1 MNHQFAKRAGSGA
14 AALGVAC
21 VLSAG
26 IAAQQGAARTGA
38 SAPTDLAAKAT
49 PRTADGHPDLTGTW
63 DKGGT
68 TFGFKTGVDPTASVC
83 VFGNCGRPA
92 PAPAANAAP
101 APRPAPDFPKY
112 KAELLPKVKQLS
124 DRQVYE
130 DTSLRCMNP
139 GLPRIGAP
147 KKVVQTPGQVVFLYD
162 DLTGFAWRI
171 VPTDGRPHR
180 KDVDVSYLG
189 DSVGHWDG
197 DTLVVETTKFN
208 AETWLIDNGA
218 FHTENLRVVETFKRV
233 GDTIQYQATAY
244 DPEVLAEPWA
254 KRPLTLKLTTEELI
268 EPAPCLD
275 KSIPHLVNLEHHD
288 NGR

>member
-1 MNHQFAKRAGSGA
+1 MSHQLLKRGVSLAVT
-14 AALGVAC
+14 LGVAC

-26 IAAQQGAARTGA
+26 LGAQQSGAKAGA
-38 SAPTDLAAKAT
+38 DPAAKPT
-49 PRTADGHPDLTGTW
+49 PSTADGHPDLTGTW

-68 TFGFKTGVDPTASVC
+68 TFGFKTGVDPTATLC
-83 VFGNCGRPA
+83 IFGNCGRPA
-92 PAPAANAAP
+92 QAPAANAAP
-101 APRPAPDFPKY
+101 AARPAPDFPKY
-112 KAELLPKVKQLS
+112 KPEFLAKVKQLS

-147 KKVVQTPGQVVFLYD
+147 KKIVQTSNQVVFLYD

-171 VPTDGRPHR
+171 IPTDGRPHR
-180 KDVDVSYLG
+180 EDVDISYLG

-197 DTLVVETTKFN
+197 DTLVIETTKFN

-218 FHTENLRVVETFKRV
+218 FHTENLRVVETLKRV
-233 GDTIQYQATAY
+233 GDVIEYQATSY
-244 DPEVLAEPWA
+244 DPEVLVEPWA
-254 KRPLTLKLTTEELI
+254 KRPVALKLTTEELI
-268 EPAPCLD
+268 EPAPCSD
-275 KSIPHLVNLEHHD
+275 RSIPHLVNLEHHD